1 MQISSQTLVQSRP
14 LDSPEGQIA
23 RAMIKSSQVDD
34 SFVTQLQTDITAF
47 PTPWLKRFQKEEV
60 TVAVLKDN
68 QTLADTPVL
77 APLTEQEIDDIVK
90 KGQPLV
96 HQAVKEVMGP
106 LQDDYAKY
114 CAAGDLKEKLFQLAN
129 QELGFDVLVSRDA
142 KDLKYLG
149 ETFGFDPENDPE
161 SFERWKQAFLDLN
174 GELLQRQGESVKP
187 VDGVY
192 AVPYLMYRGKPVR
205 AISLPNFQTLKGMDF
220 AQHLGANYPENRLV
234 ILHESVLANPSRSAG
249 KHRVALHELG
259 HAIDW
264 ICKELPETK
273 ETHEKKV
280 EELFELARQ
289 RESQGQHPFLTSRA
303 RDSSGEMMAE
313 AVEAYL
319 TVEEQDFYKPENF
332 RENLQKNFPELYTY
346 VDYLIQLK

>member
-1 MQISSQTLVQSRP
+1 MQIPSQTLVQARP
-14 LDSPEGQIA
+14 LDSVEARIA
-23 RAMIKSSQVDD
+23 RGLIKSSQVEDR
-34 SFVTQLQTDITAF
+34 FVEQLQTDITAF
-47 PTPWLKRFQKEEV
+47 PTAWLKRFQKEQLS
-60 TVAVLKDN
+60 VAVLKDN

-77 APLTEQEIDDIVK
+77 APLTEAEIDEIVAQ
-90 KGQPLV
+90 GRPMV

-114 CAAGDLKEKLFQLAN
+114 CAAGDLKSRLFELAN
-129 QELGFDVLVSRDA
+129 QGLGFDVMVSRDA
-142 KDLKYLG
+142 KDLTYLA
-149 ETFGFDPENDPE
+149 ETFGFDPQHDPE
-161 SFERWKQAFLDLN
+161 SFARWKQAFLDLN
-174 GELLQRQGESVKP
+174 GELVERQGESVKP

-192 AVPYLMYRGKPVR
+192 AVPYVMYRGKPVR

-234 ILHESVLANPSRSAG
+234 ILHESVLANPSQSAG

-264 ICKELPETK
+264 ICRELPETK
-273 ETHEKKV
+273 DTHEQKV
-280 EELFELARQ
+280 EELYQLARQ
-289 RESQGQHPFLTSRA
+289 RETQGQSPFLTPRA

-319 TVEEQDFYKPENF
+319 TLQEPDFYKPENH
-332 RENLQKNFPELYTY
+332 RENLRKNFPELYSY
-346 VDYLIQLK
+346 VDYLIQL